1 MTSLCNLVF
10 HLKAIKIYIMK
21 KSLLV
26 ATVLFTTF
34 LLACGGAE
42 DKKVATSST
51 SETSTDAPAATS
63 DNPSYDPVRGEGKF
77 KDVEIPEALV
87 PAMAVAGEKVF
98 TVKCASCHK
107 LTDERLVGPGFTG
120 VTGRHTADWIMNFAT
135 NPDPMINKDPK
146 AQAMLELCLVRMPNQ
161 NLTDDDAR
169 NVYEF
174 MRKNDGV
181 K

>member
-1 MTSLCNLVF
+1 
-10 HLKAIKIYIMK
+10 MK

-26 ATVLFTTF
+26 ATVLFTSV

-42 DKKVATSST
+42 DKKVASSST
-51 SETSTDAPAATS
+51 SGTTTDAPAATS

-77 KDVEIPEALV
+77 KDVQIAPTLDK
-87 PAMAVAGEKVF
+87 AMADGGEKVF
-98 TVKCASCHK
+98 SVKCSSCHK
-107 LTDERLVGPGFTG
+107 LTDEKLVGPGFTG

-146 AQAMLELCLVRMPNQ
+146 AQALLELCLVRMPNQ
-161 NLTDDDAR
+161 NLTDEDAR

>member
-1 MTSLCNLVF
+1 MKNSFLVVSIVF
-10 HLKAIKIYIMK
+10 ALI
-21 KSLLV
+21 
-26 ATVLFTTF
+26 
-34 LLACGGAE
+34 LAACTGGS
-42 DKKVATSST
+42 DKKTAADTTTPADAPATSS
-51 SETSTDAPAATS
+51 E
-63 DNPSYDPVRGEGKF
+63 NPSYDPVRGEGKF
-77 KDVEIPEALV
+77 KDVQVSATLD
-87 PAMAVAGEKVF
+87 ATMAAAGEKVF

-161 NLTDDDAR
+161 NLSDDDAR

-174 MRKNDGV
+174 MRRNDGV

>member
-1 MTSLCNLVF
+1 
-10 HLKAIKIYIMK
+10 MK

-26 ATVLFTTF
+26 ATVLFTSV
-34 LLACGGAE
+34 LMACGGGE
-42 DKKVATSST
+42 DKKVETTTTTNNTSA
-51 SETSTDAPAATS
+51 DAPAASS

-77 KDVEIPEALV
+77 KDVQIAATLDNT
-87 PAMAVAGEKVF
+87 MAVAGEKVF
-98 TVKCASCHK
+98 GVKCASCHK

-120 VTGRHTADWIMNFAT
+120 VTGRHTADWILNFAT
-135 NPDPMINKDPK
+135 NPDPMIDKDPK

-161 NLTDDDAR
+161 NLTDEDAR

>member
-1 MTSLCNLVF
+1 
-10 HLKAIKIYIMK
+10 MK

-26 ATVLFTTF
+26 VTVLFTSVF
-34 LLACGGAE
+34 MACGGGE
-42 DKKVATSST
+42 DKKAATTTTNS
-51 SETSTDAPAATS
+51 TSTDAPAATS

-77 KDVEIPEALV
+77 KDVHIAEKLDNT
-87 PAMAVAGEKVF
+87 MAVAGEKVF

-161 NLTDDDAR
+161 NLTDEDAR
-169 NVYEF
+169 NIYEF
-174 MRKNDGV
+174 LRKNDGV